1 MVWSISKK
9 IINIFVPNKGIK
21 KYTTSV
27 HSINVLLSIVWLAR
41 SWQAI
46 FLFVFSSKC
55 LVEHSSPSL
64 GPKSLSYSPST
75 KLFQT
80 LTYLTNTHMET
91 IYWILRRCL
100 PFYIRYLF
108 AKSYMLFYLEKT
120 VYSHENFKEEKSLT
134 YRGNAWVRLWHIDMP
149 INPCQ

>member
-1 MVWSISKK
+1 MSNIYSVREHMLNFSQTFLYLCKIWYEAYQKK
-9 IINIFVPNKGIK
+9 SINIFVSNIK
-21 KYTTSV
+21 DVRKDIRKYTTSV

-64 GPKSLSYSPST
+64 RPKSLSYSPST

-108 AKSYMLFYLEKT
+108 AKSYMLF
-120 VYSHENFKEEKSLT
+120 
-134 YRGNAWVRLWHIDMP
+134 
-149 INPCQ
+149 

>member
-1 MVWSISKK
+1 MKPIKK
-9 IINIFVPNKGIK
+9 IYQYFCIEYKRVRKDIR

-108 AKSYMLFYLEKT
+108 AKSYMLFYLEKVCIPT
-120 VYSHENFKEEKSLT
+120 RILRKKKV
-134 YRGNAWVRLWHIDMP
+134 
-149 INPCQ
+149 